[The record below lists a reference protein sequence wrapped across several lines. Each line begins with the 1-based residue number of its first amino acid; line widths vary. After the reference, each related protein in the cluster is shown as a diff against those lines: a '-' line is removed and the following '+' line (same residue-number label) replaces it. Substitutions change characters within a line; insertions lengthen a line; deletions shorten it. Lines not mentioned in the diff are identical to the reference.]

1 MKKIKAKV
9 DKKMS
14 RTEINR
20 SLGIKKK
27 YINNK

>member
-20 SLGIKKK
+20 SVDIKKK